1 MRVMMILAGLSM
13 PALATPL
20 NNDLID
26 DLTYN
31 SGESIGC
38 SDSIICADDG
48 EALFSV
54 KTRPT
59 AQSSNKVIALP
70 NNGMIWLTENP
81 NMGSAEL
88 SVSAPSYL
96 PFYDGKIMKP
106 VEFHV
111 RSNYSAFVTKYE
123 ILIYRGSD
131 VDLVTPI
138 ATIPVEVKAITKVN
152 WDGELPSNV
161 RFRLNDDLLYVV
173 RAYDSEGHFDETYS
187 KTIRLVTPEE
197 DDRGNV
203 EIRDSVSR
211 LKGQTI
217 TKEEA
222 LTDSLIDDVV
232 GSNDLYRQNIPF
244 VGARIRIQGSNI
256 PEGSVYIN
264 GESYPVDQERKFEA
278 DFLVP
283 LGEQKFDV
291 EVDNEGDKVDQ
302 VLTTDITGDSFFL
315 VGIADL
321 TVYQRNVTGPGQD
334 MVKVDPDTGN
344 TQNSDIL
351 SDGRLAFYLK
361 SRVKGRYTITAHA
374 DTKEKEVKHLFRGF
388 GRAYPEDVFRAL
400 DPDLYYPTY
409 GDDSTTY
416 RDVDTMGRFYARVD
430 WDKNQAL
437 WGNFNTG
444 LTGTEFAN
452 YSRSLYGG
460 AVDLRTNDNT
470 IYGDTKGTLRVF
482 GSQAQT
488 APGRSE
494 FLGTGGSLYYLKNT
508 DVMPGSEKVQVKVV
522 DPVTG
527 LTQALISLERGVDYE
542 FDAVQ
547 GRLILS
553 RPLLQIVGQNNPS
566 IITERPINGYDQF
579 LIVDYEY
586 IPSNFDPKDVTKGGR
601 AQYWVNDH
609 LALGLTYV
617 DERENH
623 RSAFEMQ
630 GVDTILKAGNG
641 TWLRAEYT
649 HTRNQGTPVFYS
661 DNGGLSFERVGELK
675 DRDRGEA
682 YGVEARVNLKEQ
694 GFTEKDIQAGT
705 WYKKTNP
712 GFSNGYST
720 TLEGVKE
727 YGAEVSAQIT
737 ENLLTYIR
745 HSVAQRDRAGE
756 GTNAASR
763 NSLTQTQISVE
774 HRFAND
780 STLTGEIQQVETKN
794 NNEKAIGRLVA
805 LRYSWFA
812 TPDLELYTTGQLT
825 VDDDNKR
832 YEKNNMLTLGAR
844 YFYGDNSSINA
855 EVASGTR
862 GHSVQAGVE
871 HKLTTDH
878 TVYANYTYATQ
889 KSDYDNVFNEN
900 QSGLTVGQR
909 WRLNDRL
916 NIFNEVQS
924 LRGNNDERGVSNTIG
939 ADYLLDDGWST
950 NVTFQQ
956 SRLKRQFDE
965 GKAVTRRNAV
975 STSVTKT
982 SADLEFSSKLEYR
995 RDSGAEKYRQWLTT
1009 NRVSYKYDESLR
1021 FQGKFNYS
1029 QTHDYPRNSING
1041 TIGGRQAAKFIDSGI
1056 GFAYRPVD
1064 NNQWALFGRYNLFYD
1079 QAAITV
1085 DSNGNNTGLGQVGYG
1100 TDYDQKSHI
1109 FSLEGVYK
1117 YDAKWEYGAKVAY
1130 RKSETRFHYLENAWF
1145 DSSALFAAA
1154 QVRYDLVNKWHVI
1167 GEYRALKVKD
1177 GGTKSG
1183 FLIGID
1189 KDITEN
1195 FRIGAGY
1202 NFTDFS
1208 DDMTQQSYRFKGFY
1222 INFVGYY

>member
-1 MRVMMILAGLSM
+1 MIAV
-13 PALATPL
+13 PL
-20 NNDLID
+20 DGSLID
-26 DLTYN
+26 DLTYKN
-31 SGESIGC
+31 DDNVSCG
-38 SDSIICADDG
+38 DSIICTDDG

-59 AQSSNKVIALP
+59 KESSNKVIALP

-111 RSNYSAFVTKYE
+111 RSNYSAFVSKYE

-138 ATIPVEVKAITKVN
+138 ATIPVDVKAITKVN
-152 WDGELPSNV
+152 WDGTLPSNV

-173 RAYDSEGHFDETYS
+173 RAYDESGHFDETYS

-203 EIRDSVSR
+203 EIRDSFSR
-211 LKGQTI
+211 LTGQTL

-291 EVDNEGDKVDQ
+291 EVDNEGNKVDR

-321 TVYQRNVTGPGQD
+321 TVYQRNVTGPGQE
-334 MVKVDPDTGN
+334 MVKLDPDTGN
-344 TQNSDIL
+344 VQDSDIL

-374 DTKEKEVKHLFRGF
+374 DTKEREMKHLFRGF

-488 APGRSE
+488 MPGRSE
-494 FLGTGGSLYYLKNT
+494 FLGTGGSLYYLRNT
-508 DVMPGSEKVQVKVV
+508 DVLPGSEKVQVKVV

-586 IPSNFDPKDVTKGGR
+586 MPTGYDPKDITKGGR

-617 DERENH
+617 DERQSGK
-623 RSAFEMQ
+623 SAYEMQ

-649 HTRNQGTPVFYS
+649 HTRNQGTPVFRS
-661 DNGGLSFERVGELK
+661 DNGGLSFTEVGRDL
-675 DRDRGEA
+675 DRNSGEA
-682 YGVEARVNLKEQ
+682 YGVEGRVNLREQ
-694 GFTEKDIQAGT
+694 GITERDVQAGA

-712 GFSNGYST
+712 GFSNGYSSNA
-720 TLEGVKE
+720 EGVKE

-737 ENLLTYIR
+737 DNLLTYIR
-745 HSVAQRDRAGE
+745 HSVAQRDRFADLS
-756 GTNAASR
+756 NNIAASR
-763 NSLTQTQISVE
+763 NSLTQTQISLE
-774 HRFAND
+774 QRFAND

-832 YEKNNMLTLGAR
+832 YEKNNMVTLGAR

-855 EVASGTR
+855 EVATGTR

-900 QSGLTVGQR
+900 QTGMTVGQR

-956 SRLKRQFDE
+956 SRLKRQFEDE
-965 GKAVTRRNAV
+965 KQVTRRNAV
-975 STSVTKT
+975 STSITKT

-995 RDSGAEKYRQWLTT
+995 RDSGYEKYRQWLTT

-1029 QTHDYPRNSING
+1029 QTKDNKEGEQI
-1041 TIGGRQAAKFIDSGI
+1041 AKFIDSGI

-1079 QAAITV
+1079 Q
-1085 DSNGNNTGLGQVGYG
+1085 SSPGQVNGYN
-1100 TDYDQKSHI
+1100 TSVDYDQKSHI
-1109 FSLEGVYK
+1109 FSLEGIYK

-1130 RKSETRFHYLENAWF
+1130 RKSETRFQYLDNMWF